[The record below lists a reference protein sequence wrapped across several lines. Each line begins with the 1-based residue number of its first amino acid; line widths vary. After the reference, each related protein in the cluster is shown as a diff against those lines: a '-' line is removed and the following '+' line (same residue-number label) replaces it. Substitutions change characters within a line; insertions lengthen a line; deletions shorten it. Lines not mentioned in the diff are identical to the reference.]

1 MRIDP
6 LLTDDAVMAEF
17 GGRLTRA
24 RLARNMSQKQLAE
37 EAGVGERTVARVEA
51 GESPTLANVIRILR
65 ALDLVD
71 GLDRLV
77 PEPVVNPLVELEQR
91 GRRRRRASPARIGK
105 PRSADGGW
113 TWGDGHAEGR

>member
-17 GGRLTRA
+17 GQRLAHA

-77 PEPVVNPLVELEQR
+77 PEPVVNPLVELERR
-91 GRRRRRASPARIGK
+91 GRRRRRASSARTGK
-105 PRSADGGW
+105 PPSADGGW
-113 TWGDGHAEGR
+113 TWGDDHLEGR

>member
-6 LLTDDAVMAEF
+6 FLTDDAVMAEF
-17 GGRLTRA
+17 GHRLTRA

-77 PEPVVNPLVELEQR
+77 PEPVANPLVELEQR
-91 GRRRRRASPARIGK
+91 GRRRRRASSVRTPR

-113 TWGDGHAEGR
+113 TWGDGHAERR